1 MRGDKG
7 GFFTVVA
14 SNEDTLLLQSELRLL
29 QVLMD
34 NIPDSIYFKDGNNRF
49 VKVNKAKADHSG
61 TTAENMT
68 GKTDFDFM
76 SREQAAKACLD
87 DEQIIKTGIQ
97 ITNKVERVTHIDGTE
112 VWNSVTKIPWY
123 DAHGVIIGTIGI
135 SRDITELVRSKE
147 RLQERSEQLKEIN
160 SDLERRVQHE
170 VEKRRIH
177 EELMTQQAKLAA
189 MGEMITMIAHQWRT
203 PLNIMALLME
213 DLQDACDSG
222 HVDKGRVI
230 DAASE
235 AISQINFM
243 ANTINDFKDFC
254 KPSKSKVLFNVKS
267 AVEAVCAITSAL
279 LRHNSVEIRV
289 KSTAPDNVT
298 VYGYENEFKQV
309 ILNIITNAVDSIN
322 DKRTAANVKGLIE
335 VDIKRDAEKV
345 TLVIKDN
352 GKGIEPDIRD
362 KIFDHYFTTKKD
374 NVGSGIGLYMSKI
387 IIENSMGGSIYAT
400 TSEDART
407 AFVIELKL

>member
-14 SNEDTLLLQSELRLL
+14 SNEGSMLLQSELRLL

-34 NIPDSIYFKDGNNRF
+34 NIPDSIYFKDSNNKF
-49 VKVNKAKADHSG
+49 IKVNKAKADHSG
-61 TTAENMT
+61 TTAEEMI

-76 SREQAAKACLD
+76 SREQATKACLD
-87 DEQIIKTGIQ
+87 DEQVIQTGIP
-97 ITNKVERVTHIDGTE
+97 ITNKVERVTHMDGTE
-112 VWNSVTKIPWY
+112 VYNSVTKIPWY
-123 DAHGVIIGTIGI
+123 DAHGVIIGTIGL
-135 SRDITELVRSKE
+135 SRDITELIRSKE
-147 RLQERSEQLKEIN
+147 RLQEKSDQLKEIN
-160 SDLERRVQHE
+160 SDLERRVQRE

-177 EELMTQQAKLAA
+177 EELMTQQTKLAA

-203 PLNIMALLME
+203 PLNIMALLMQ
-213 DLQDACDSG
+213 DLQDACDSD

-230 DAASE
+230 DAAGE

-254 KPSKSKVLFNVKS
+254 KPSKSKGLFDVKV

-289 KSTAPDNVT
+289 NCTRSDRVM
-298 VYGYENEFKQV
+298 VYGYQNEFKQV

-322 DKRTAANVKGLIE
+322 DKRTATNVKGLIE
-335 VDIKRDAEKV
+335 IDIDRDDEKV

-352 GKGIEPDIRD
+352 GKGIEPEIIDR
-362 KIFDHYFTTKKD
+362 IFDHYFTTKKD

-387 IIENSMGGSIYAT
+387 IIENSMGGNIYT
-400 TSEDART
+400 TSKDGKT